1 MQAQTLAS
9 FANLRDLG
17 GHVGAHGKALI
28 RGRVYRSA
36 NLASDSPHIL
46 AELAA
51 LGVASIVDLR
61 ANKEREAHP
70 TPWVEMGCKDYW
82 CEDHTS
88 NAGNLVI
95 SMRDCLSEPALVRE
109 RMLTLYR
116 DLPFAQREGH
126 RALFLRLAEHRTPLL
141 FHCSAGKDRTGVG
154 AALLLAALDV
164 PRDRILEDYQETN
177 NFDLRSKFKGHEIH
191 TLAPA
196 ESLAAMSGA
205 HPEYLDAALAAVAA
219 HCGSIAGY
227 LQQVLQ
233 LGAAEIDR
241 VRAHLLE

>member
-1 MQAQTLAS
+1 VETPSLAS

-17 GHVGAHGKALI
+17 GHIGAQGKTLR

-36 NLASDSPHIL
+36 NLASRRPDII
-46 AELAA
+46 AQLAA
-51 LGVASIVDLR
+51 LGVATIVDLR

-70 TPWVEMGCKDYW
+70 TPWAAMGCTDYW
-82 CEDHTS
+82 FQDHTS
-88 NAGNLVI
+88 NAANLVI
-95 SMRDCLSEPALVRE
+95 SMRDCLSQPAVVRE
-109 RMLTLYR
+109 RMLSLYR
-116 DLPFAQREGH
+116 ELPFTQREGY
-126 RALFLRLAEHRTPLL
+126 RTLFLRLAEHQTPLL

-154 AALLLAALDV
+154 AALLLATLDV
-164 PRDRILEDYQETN
+164 PRECILQDYQETN

-205 HPEYLDAALAAVAA
+205 HPEYLEAALAAVVA
-219 HCGSIAGY
+219 HSGSITGY
-227 LQQVLQ
+227 LQKVLCVSR
-233 LGAAEIDR
+233 AELDR